1 MSLQVFPH
9 AGCLVIGTGGG
20 TRTRLRIDVLSIFP
34 GLIEGFLGEGIV
46 RIAREKGL
54 LEVATHDFR
63 NYATDQHR
71 SVDDKAFG
79 GGPGMV
85 LKPEPIF
92 ACLEALLG
100 DARPLPRMLLMS
112 PAGTPLRQQRVR
124 EFAKDERI
132 VVLCGRYEGI
142 DERVTLAWPF
152 EEISIGDYVLSGG
165 EVPAMVLIEAV
176 ARLLPGVLGHDLSA
190 VQDSFEGPLLDHP
203 HWTRPADFRGMR
215 VPDVL
220 LGGDHAKI
228 AAFRKAA
235 ALARTKA
242 RRPDLLDGRGDQA
255 R

>member
-1 MSLQVFPH
+1 M
-9 AGCLVIGTGGG
+9 
-20 TRTRLRIDVLSIFP
+20 RIDVLSIFP

-54 LEVATHDFR
+54 LDVVTHDFR
-63 NYATDQHR
+63 NFATDQHR
-71 SVDDKAFG
+71 SVDDKPFG

-85 LKPEPIF
+85 LKPEPIC
-92 ACLEALLG
+92 ACLDALLG
-100 DARPLPRMLLMS
+100 DVKPLPRMLLMS
-112 PAGTPLRQQRVR
+112 PAGKPLRQQRVR

-142 DERVTLAWPF
+142 DERVTLLWPF

-190 VQDSFEGPLLDHP
+190 VQDSFEGPRLDHA
-203 HWTRPADFRGMR
+203 HWTRPADFKGMR

-228 AAFRKAA
+228 AAFRRAE

-242 RRPDLLDGRGDQA
+242 RRPDLLEGHGSKPE
-255 R
+255 